1 MEGIQFDDEGGFSRT
16 VNVQKKKSLTSLVQ
30 KLGIAKTERQAQY
43 VLLGTT
49 VAAILVT
56 IFVLSIMGGSSQPL
70 PWQAPPASDIPAGLI
85 QSS

>member
-16 VNVQKKKSLTSLVQ
+16 VNIQKKKSLTSLVQ

-49 VAAILVT
+49 VTAIIVT
-56 IFVLSIMGGSSQPL
+56 IFVLSMIGGSNKPL
-70 PWQAPPASDIPAGLI
+70 PWQAPPASDIPVGLT